1 MYLPF
6 IQMETLV
13 EYIILKVNTKILGV
27 GKGGR

>member
-13 EYIILKVNTKILGV
+13 EYIILKVNTKILGL